1 MLKFENKTIERP
13 QDLWMRVALT
23 VSCNEFDYNILLAD
37 GFEEAFLGIG
47 GAFNDEP
54 VAVYDRDKCIDIL
67 ARDFKLHADSNI
79 TEQKTWDN
87 HEETDF
93 YEQALEY
100 FDYNVQGAYVGDK
113 TPIFI
118 TLIETN

>member
-1 MLKFENKTIERP
+1 LGKQLDINK
-13 QDLWMRVALT
+13 LSAF
-23 VSCNEFDYNILLAD
+23 CNKYDSEILLVD
-37 GFEEAFLGIG
+37 GFEEAFLGVG

-54 VAVYDRDKCIDIL
+54 VAIYDKNKCIDIL
-67 ARDFKLHADSNI
+67 ARDFKLQADSTM
-79 TEQKTWDN
+79 TEQKTWDAKI
-87 HEETDF
+87 DF

-100 FDYNVQGAYVGDK
+100 FEYNVQGSYVGDK

>member
-1 MLKFENKTIERP
+1 MTNMNDANGSKVIAF
-13 QDLWMRVALT
+13 
-23 VSCNEFDYNILLAD
+23 CNEFDYNILLAD

-67 ARDFKLHADSNI
+67 ARDFKRHAAFDD
-79 TEQKTWDN
+79 DN
-87 HEETDF
+87 EETDF
-93 YEQALEY
+93 YEQAIEY
-100 FDYNVQGAYVGDK
+100 FEYNVQGSYVGEK

-118 TLIETN
+118 TPFS